1 MSGIFDLMMIEIG
14 LASRNNLHDFE
25 RGKKLKEFVD
35 MCSELSNLIASH
47 RGNATYQTDDASN
60 SKIAERLNPL
70 NLDLHIMK
78 IVIQELDRLNSEELS
93 QVEEKLDKIVLADA
107 PNPSTRL
114 AVTMPDGTVIKH
126 KNASDTFVEVID
138 ELGRRKVKN
147 LDLKVN
153 GKDLMSTSEDDQQRR
168 KLGGYLINVGIST
181 ERKKRVLEDI
191 ASRLDV
197 ELNVEI
203 IPK

>member
-1 MSGIFDLMMIEIG
+1 MSLVQMGDYPVAFFTEEVVG
-14 LASRNNLHDFE
+14 LAVTDIEPDQCVLRIYLRNSE
-25 RGKKLKEFVD
+25 PLKIVSARAHVEHLF
-35 MCSELSNLIASH
+35 
-47 RGNATYQTDDASN
+47 NATVRDLCGANRVRKLDLSPDDA
-60 SKIAERLNPL
+60 PGPGP
-70 NLDLHIMK
+70 
-78 IVIQELDRLNSEELS
+78 Q
-93 QVEEKLDKIVLADA
+93 
-107 PNPSTRL
+107 PPTRL

-126 KNASDTFVEVID
+126 KNASDTFVEAID